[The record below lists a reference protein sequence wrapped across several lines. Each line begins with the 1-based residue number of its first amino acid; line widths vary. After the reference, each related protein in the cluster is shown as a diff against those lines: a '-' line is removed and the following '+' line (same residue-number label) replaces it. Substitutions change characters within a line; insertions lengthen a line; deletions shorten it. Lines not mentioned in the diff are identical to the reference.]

1 MRKEWFAEWF
11 NSPYYDILY
20 QNRNEQEAKTFM
32 GNLLNHLTMSDV
44 GYEMSDMSHAATRNT
59 KSETRILDLACGKGR
74 HSRYMA
80 SKGYDVTGLDLSP
93 ASIDYAQQFETDYL
107 HFYQNDMRK
116 SFRTNYFDY
125 IFNFFTSYGYFDK
138 EYDNV
143 ITLKHVRNGLKP
155 DGVFVMDYLNSQWVR
170 DNLQKEYIQ
179 TVRGIDFHIKKSISK
194 GHVIKKIAFNTEGGR
209 LEYQEKVRLFTLA
222 EFEQLFK
229 KAGLKIHTIFGD
241 YNLNP
246 FDEKTSKRLIIKA
259 SK

>member
-20 QNRNEQEAKTFM
+20 QNRNEQEAKTFID
-32 GNLLNHLTMSDV
+32 NLLNHLTIS
-44 GYEMSDMSHAATRNT
+44 NT
-59 KSETRILDLACGKGR
+59 SQDDIRHPKSETHILDLACGKGR

-93 ASIDYAQQFETDYL
+93 SSIDYAQQFETDYL

-125 IFNFFTSYGYFDK
+125 IFNFFTSYGYFEK

-143 ITLKHVRNGLKP
+143 ITLKHVRNGLRP
-155 DGVFVMDYLNSQWVR
+155 DGIFVMDYLNSQWVR
-170 DNLQKEYIQ
+170 DTLQKEYIQ
-179 TVRGIDFHIKKSISK
+179 TVRGIDFHIKKHISK
-194 GHVIKKIAFNTEGGR
+194 GHVVKKIIFNTEGGR
-209 LEYQEKVRLFTLA
+209 FEYQEKVRLFTLT
-222 EFEQLFK
+222 EFEDLFK

-259 SK
+259 TR